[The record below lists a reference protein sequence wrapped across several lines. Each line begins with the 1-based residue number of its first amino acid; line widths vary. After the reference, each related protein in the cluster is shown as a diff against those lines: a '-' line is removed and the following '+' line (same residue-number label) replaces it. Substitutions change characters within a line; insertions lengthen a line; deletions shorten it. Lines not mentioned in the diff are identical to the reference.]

1 MGKAK
6 LLIDEALY
14 FNERYRALIKVYEV
28 TPSKK
33 FPEGIKARFVLIDLE
48 ENVPRLLVDNH
59 EPFGF
64 HIHTALPHSKEVRVK
79 MTVSDYLEALQEFK
93 TEALRIVKDED

>member
-1 MGKAK
+1 MGESN
-6 LLIDEALY
+6 LIVGETLY
-14 FNERYRALIKVYEV
+14 FTERYRAFIRVYEV

-33 FPEGIKARFVLIDLE
+33 FPEGIKASFVLIDLE

-64 HIHTALPHSKEVRVK
+64 HMHTALPHSKDVRVK
-79 MTVSDYLEALQEFK
+79 LKVKSYLEALQEFK
-93 TEALRIVKDED
+93 TEALRIVRNED